1 MFCTVRKFGST
12 IYCKA
17 PSAIAK
23 QLNTNI
29 SANNS
34 NTQSFKTFLSELP
47 AHIKQLLRNLQADE
61 FDVGYWI
68 EAINS
73 GLVTIAIDG
82 SVADQKGY
90 FATVLHTEEK
100 SIQFQGPCNG
110 AMTLMTSYRAELT
123 DILSALYLLC
133 AMAEFSKSEIVSAP
147 TLLCDNSAAVFCI
160 NTLIYPGIC
169 AHLAADYNIYKEITT
184 LLKANI
190 KRKPQW

>member
-17 PSAIAK
+17 PFARAE
-23 QLNTNI
+23 QLNANI
-29 SANNS
+29 ASNKS
-34 NTQSFKTFLSELP
+34 NTQLFETFLSKLP
-47 AHIKQLLRNLQADE
+47 THVKQRLGNLQTE
-61 FDVGYWI
+61 DVDMGYWI

-110 AMTLMTSYRAELT
+110 AKSLMTSYRAELT
-123 DILSALYLLC
+123 CILSALYLLQ
-133 AMAEFSKSEIVSAP
+133 AMA
-147 TLLCDNSAAVFCI
+147 
-160 NTLIYPGIC
+160 
-169 AHLAADYNIYKEITT
+169 
-184 LLKANI
+184 
-190 KRKPQW
+190 